1 MLQLF
6 SGDPMSKALIDHLN
20 QELATAW
27 IIGFNAKRY
36 HWMVSGPHFRDYH
49 LRFDDLHA
57 AVEDTIDELGERVR
71 MLGGTPIH
79 TPSQMEQQSAVKAS
93 DPKKKL
99 SPSAMLQEALDA
111 EQVVIKLMHAGIEQ
125 AGREDDPGTADL
137 LTRFVQI
144 HQKEAWFLREML
156 A

>member
-1 MLQLF
+1 
-6 SGDPMSKALIDHLN
+6 MSQALIHHLN
-20 QELATAW
+20 GELATAW

-57 AVEDTIDELGERVR
+57 AVDGTVDELGERIR

-79 TPSQMEQQSAVKAS
+79 TPTQMEAQSAVKTS
-93 DPKKKL
+93 DPRKKPDAK
-99 SPSAMLQEALDA
+99 AMLNEALEA
-111 EQVVIKLMHAGIEQ
+111 QAKVISLLHLGIDLASKEN
-125 AGREDDPGTADL
+125 DPGTADL
-137 LTRFVQI
+137 LTRFVQV
-144 HQKEAWFLREML
+144 HQKEAWFLREMQ